1 VTSPEF
7 ASLLSALTFLSFQ
20 PGSNPIRLALGSIPI
35 LSLIGWTVALYLHAL
50 RRDSAQATLRNA
62 VLQAAALMGLWTVAG
77 TEGLSAFNGLR
88 FNPILAWWLIAL
100 VSALMCAIRNFQFV
114 RQRID
119 LRSYIRL
126 PTLAE
131 AAIGLPF
138 VVILLLAFTSAFFN
152 PPNNYDSYSY
162 HLPRQIFW
170 LQHANVRHYP
180 TNNLRQDMMAP
191 FSEFVGVQFMALSN
205 SDRWANL
212 VQFGALCITFCAV
225 SLMTERLGGNRS
237 VQLLACL
244 ILLVSPVV
252 FMEASNTK
260 NDLVVAMWIA
270 IATWQLIRILDGAP
284 VHWLDAL
291 LLGAA
296 LGCGADTKGT
306 GPLFVIP
313 IVVVLCITMLRRF
326 SMPRFKTLAFIGVV
340 ALAINLPQFSRNYRA
355 FGHIDGPT
363 PAHGGYPLYNESH
376 GANVVVSNI
385 VRLLAWHAAIGYQP
399 FNDAM
404 YRDVVWLHAH
414 VLGLGIN
421 DKRTTTPFSS
431 YDGLI
436 FRGDDEDRAG
446 SPAHI
451 LLLCLLP
458 IALFIA
464 RRRIYM
470 PYALLLCGIAVAGF
484 VIFNWLVKWQE
495 WHSRYFI
502 PQTALFA
509 PVLAVAF
516 TGRARIAVALLL
528 AWALAASL
536 IPTIRVNPRQLFG
549 PPSLFYRSDLERRFT
564 YFGHNPEFEDFAKL
578 VATRKMQW
586 VGFAT
591 NGDFPDYAF
600 MYVTKRQMHRMP
612 NFEYVNPH
620 VKIAGYPPR
629 RADVII
635 ADVRLQTLLD
645 KQTGVR
651 YRLYAHN
658 SFFNVLLPEG
668 DPAL

>member
-1 VTSPEF
+1 MR
-7 ASLLSALTFLSFQ
+7 LL
-20 PGSNPIRLALGSIPI
+20 LGLLPV
-35 LSLIGWTVALYLHAL
+35 LSLIAWTISLYLHQV
-50 RRDSAQATLRNA
+50 RRDAQTATLRYA
-62 VLQAAALMGLWTVAG
+62 LLQAAALLGLWVVVG
-77 TEGLSAFNGLR
+77 TEGLSAFNQLR
-88 FNPILAWWLIAL
+88 YVPILVWWIVAL
-100 VSALMCAIRNFQFV
+100 SGGVVCAFCNYEPV
-114 RQRID
+114 RGQVH
-119 LRSYIRL
+119 LRDFFRL
-126 PTLAE
+126 PSLSE

-225 SLMTERLGGNRS
+225 SLITERLGGNRS

-260 NDLVVAMWIA
+260 NDMVVAMWIA
-270 IATWQLIRILDGAP
+270 IATCQLIRILDGAP

-291 LLGAA
+291 LMGAA
-296 LGCGADTKGT
+296 VGCGADTKGT

-313 IVVVLCITMLRRF
+313 IVAVLSVAMLRYF
-326 SMPRFKTLAFIGVV
+326 TPSRFKALALIGVV
-340 ALAINLPQFSRNYRA
+340 ALAINLPQFARNYRA
-355 FGHIDGPT
+355 FGHINGPD
-363 PAHGGYPLYNESH
+363 PRHGGYPLYNESH
-376 GANVVVSNI
+376 GVNVVVSNM
-385 VRLLAWHAAIGYQP
+385 VRLFAWHAAFGYQP

-404 YRDVVWLHAH
+404 YRDVVWLHEH

-464 RRRIYM
+464 RRKIHM
-470 PYALLLCGIAVAGF
+470 PYALLLCGIAVGGF
-484 VIFNWLVKWQE
+484 VIFNWSVKWQE
-495 WHSRYFI
+495 WHVRYFI

-516 TGRARIAVALLL
+516 TARARIVVAPLL

-549 PPSLFYRSDLERRFT
+549 PASVFCRSDLERRFT
-564 YFGHNPEFEDFAKL
+564 YFGHNQEFKDFAKL
-578 VATRKMQW
+578 VATRRMQW

-600 MYVTKRQMHRMP
+600 MYVTKLRMHRMP

-620 VKIAGYPPR
+620 VKIPGYPPH

-635 ADVRLQTLLD
+635 ADVHFQTLVD

-651 YRLYAHN
+651 YRLYTHN